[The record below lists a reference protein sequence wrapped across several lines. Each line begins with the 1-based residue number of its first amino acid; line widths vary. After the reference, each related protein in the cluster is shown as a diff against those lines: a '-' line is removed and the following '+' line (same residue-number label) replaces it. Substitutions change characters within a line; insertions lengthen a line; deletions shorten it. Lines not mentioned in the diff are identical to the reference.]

1 MVNMNKQNIEELKIN
16 EFISYKNSLE
26 HLKNTISQLLD
37 RCKQDGINQN
47 FSCNSEIVEMADR
60 IKFISYK
67 LYVLQN
73 YLKEEK

>member
-1 MVNMNKQNIEELKIN
+1 MKQIILDEYVN
-16 EFISYKNSLE
+16 YKNNLE
-26 HLKNTISQLLD
+26 HLKKTIDQLLD

-60 IKFISYK
+60 IKFTSYK

-73 YLKEEK
+73 YLKEDK

>member
-1 MVNMNKQNIEELKIN
+1 MILLDEYKN
-16 EFISYKNSLE
+16 YKNSLE
-26 HLKNTISQLLD
+26 HLKNTIDQLLN

-60 IKFISYK
+60 IKFTSYK

>member
-1 MVNMNKQNIEELKIN
+1 MIILDEYKN
-16 EFISYKNSLE
+16 YKNSLE
-26 HLKNTISQLLD
+26 HLKKTIDQLLD

-47 FSCNSEIVEMADR
+47 FSCNSEIVEIADR